1 MKNLP
6 LTNFDKFEKKL
17 WTDHTPNCEV
27 FWSVASVTFHYQR
40 KNDEREGIENIW
52 KGNPFD
58 LYINCNYVL
67 EK

>member
-1 MKNLP
+1 MKKLP
-6 LTNFDKFEKKL
+6 ITNFDKFEKNGVG
-17 WTDHTPNCEV
+17 TQNCEIVWFV
-27 FWSVASVTFHYQR
+27 FNTHYYLR